1 MESMSGGNFKLE
13 YNLAN
18 LILQKFTLLQFLS
31 IEQIKAQLNQTAKP
45 FDMKEYIR
53 EYESIFSDCKIN
65 KVYMPFL
72 HTESMY
78 FQSLY
83 SNEFKS
89 SSIAKGVNHNHRFKS
104 NSLNRLSDEYKNND
118 NKLNADENKLLE
130 STNMS
135 STITGK
141 SIIIDLNA
149 DVYFT
154 QSNIKPFQFILGIIT
169 F

>member
-1 MESMSGGNFKLE
+1 
-13 YNLAN
+13 
-18 LILQKFTLLQFLS
+18 
-31 IEQIKAQLNQTAKP
+31 
-45 FDMKEYIR
+45 
-53 EYESIFSDCKIN
+53 
-65 KVYMPFL
+65 MPFL

-104 NSLNRLSDEYKNND
+104 NSLNGFSDEDKNNE

-154 QSNIKPFQFILGIIT
+154 QSNIKLFLSILK
-169 F
+169 